1 MKPELLS
8 DFHPWF
14 SVQDWAGSQSNRSR
28 PNDALTT
35 GSHIIRRTK
44 GLPLGELGK
53 PCDRT
58 RVYFW
63 SSFYYQV
70 PRTWVIFIPK
80 VWIALRWTALCV
92 KRHAFCSQ
100 VTVFIYSNN
109 LSGVCIG
116 DTFLLLFLEFF
127 FPFQYYLYIF
137 QLDQWGSN
145 KYESQ

>member
-1 MKPELLS
+1 MIFIS
-8 DFHPWF
+8 DFLCRTGLEA
-14 SVQDWAGSQSNRSR
+14 SVTGAGQTMQ
-28 PNDALTT
+28 LTT
-35 GSHIIRRTK
+35 GSRIIQRTK
-44 GLPLGELGK
+44 GLPLAELGK

-70 PRTWVIFIPK
+70 PRTWVIFIPR

-92 KRHAFCSQ
+92 KRHAFCNQ

-116 DTFLLLFLEFF
+116 ETFLFLFLEFF
-127 FPFQYYLYIF
+127 FSISILPLYF
-137 QLDQWGSN
+137 AVRSV
-145 KYESQ
+145 E